1 MSLRTG
7 TSLILLFQV
16 INKVT
21 AFYGILALFTSF
33 PLSGLQLSMY
43 IYSMPVLVAT
53 LYLSGPVKTQSPWH
67 CVAFAYLYTIDSIV
81 NAVYTTLFGISWF
94 YVLAALPDSAGT
106 PGSATIEKTSGFANP
121 QFNVSQVQ
129 IVATPK
135 PGVSPMQDAIVVGS
149 PSGAPAGTSAGFAE
163 VMLNGSS
170 AMSLFVITSF
180 WLLRFYAVFV
190 VLAYARVVL
199 RHHVQV
205 SSVNDFENIYNKASR
220 WDQAPDPFSKGS
232 PAGNGWKGK
241 VGRLMVSI
249 GRDYWLGR
257 DTTTTTT
264 GGQDVILKPITGT
277 KYRKSE
283 DPGTG
288 ERERRRRSGTGPP
301 AVPPGLVSPTS

>member
-21 AFYGILALFTSF
+21 AFYGILALFTSY

-43 IYSMPVLVAT
+43 IYSMPVLIAT

-67 CVAFAYLYTIDSIV
+67 CLAFAYLYTVDSIV
-81 NAVYTTLFGISWF
+81 NAVFTTFFGISWF
-94 YVLAALPDSAGT
+94 YVLAAHPNPAGT
-106 PGSATIEKTSGFANP
+106 PGSSTIEQTSGFTNP
-121 QFNVSQVQ
+121 EFNVSQVQ
-129 IVATPK
+129 IAATPK
-135 PGVSPMQDAIVVGS
+135 AGLAPVQDAVIVGA
-149 PSGAPAGTSAGFAE
+149 PSGAPAGASAGFAE

-190 VLAYARVVL
+190 VLAYARAVL

-205 SSVNDFENIYNKASR
+205 SSVNDFENIYNKANR
-220 WDQAPDPFSKGS
+220 GDQAPDPFAQGS

-241 VGRLMVSI
+241 IGRLMVSI

-257 DTTTTTT
+257 DASL
-264 GGQDVILKPITGT
+264 GGQDVILKPINGA